1 MCTDSYVT
9 SMLLW
14 EECLYKMQSV
24 ALLNCGLPYHCLA
37 WNCCHVWI
45 WPQEKRELLEYQG
58 ARFAKHWIIHTICC
72 TYVCTSH
79 LYTSRNP
86 LLPLLSSALCR
97 SYFCPITGR
106 SPCRGTLRTSW
117 HLNRYSA
124 CTYCTFN
131 DFCAHTDAFWHSF
144 VIIIFTVC
152 TVVRFIHIGSGVHL
166 SSALC
171 LLPVVSG
178 FGYHDTLWPS
188 LLSPT
193 SQSG

>member
-1 MCTDSYVT
+1 MYRQLCNQHAALRGMSVQDAKCCFVK
-9 SMLLW
+9 LW
-14 EECLYKMQSV
+14 STLP
-24 ALLNCGLPYHCLA
+24 LFGL
-37 WNCCHVWI
+37 
-45 WPQEKRELLEYQG
+45 ELLSCVNMATREKG
-58 ARFAKHWIIHTICC
+58 IIGVSRRKVRQALNNPHHLL
-72 TYVCTSH
+72 YVCTSH

-97 SYFCPITGR
+97 SYFCPITER

-124 CTYCTFN
+124 CTFCTFN
-131 DFCAHTDAFWHSF
+131 DFCAHADAFCHSF

-178 FGYHDTLWPS
+178 FRYHDTSWPS

-193 SQSG
+193 SLTG